1 MQYLPHRYPFLM
13 IDRVVSVEAG
23 SKIVALKNVSINE
36 PYFVGHFPHHPVMP
50 GVLII
55 EAMAQT
61 GGVLLLNMVENP
73 TGKLVYFIGIDDAKF
88 RRPVL
93 PGDVI
98 RFEMT
103 LEKLKG
109 RICRMSGKAFVD
121 GNLVCEAM
129 LTSSIVE
136 E

>member
-1 MQYLPHRYPFLM
+1 
-13 IDRVVSVEAG
+13 
-23 SKIVALKNVSINE
+23 
-36 PYFVGHFPHHPVMP
+36 
-50 GVLII
+50 
-55 EAMAQT
+55 
-61 GGVLLLNMVENP
+61 MVDNP

-121 GNLVCEAM
+121 GHLVCEAV